1 VSRSIKKS
9 KKNKLEKSALAQL
22 IGFFFLRLATY
33 AVLFI
38 LIYFLYDIGSK
49 GYKSISWE
57 FLTEAPRKGMTQGG
71 ILPAIVGTF
80 LVTMITAIVAVPL
93 GMAAAV
99 YLNEYARAGRLT
111 RLIRLSIR
119 NLAGVPS
126 IVYGLFGVILFV
138 NILKFGTS
146 VLSAGLTLGLLT
158 LPWTITASEEALKS
172 VPDAYREG
180 ALALGATKW
189 QMIKTNVLP
198 YSIPG
203 MLTGAVLGLARAAGE
218 TAPIMFTGAAF
229 YLPYLPRS
237 LKDQFMALPYHL
249 YIMATQHHAIDKARG
264 IAYGTALVLIV
275 FIVLFN
281 LGAIIIRARLRNKW
295 RN

>member
-1 VSRSIKKS
+1 MSRSIKKTRKFEKS
-9 KKNKLEKSALAQL
+9 KLEQLA
-22 IGFFFLRLATY
+22 GFFFLRVSVY
-33 AVLFI
+33 AVLI
-38 LIYFLYDIGSK
+38 VLLYFLYDIGSK

-57 FLTEAPRKGMTQGG
+57 FLTQAPRRGMTEGG
-71 ILPAIVGTF
+71 IFPAIVGTF
-80 LVTMITAIVAVPL
+80 LVTMITALVAVPL
-93 GMAAAV
+93 GMAAAI

-138 NILKFGTS
+138 NIMKFGTS
-146 VLSAGLTLGLLT
+146 VISAGLTLGLLT

-172 VPDAYREG
+172 VPDSYREG

-189 QMIKTNVLP
+189 QMIRTNVLP

-249 YIMATQHHAIDKARG
+249 YIMATQHHAIDKAKG
-264 IAYGTALVLIV
+264 IAYGTALVLIAFV
-275 FIVLFN
+275 VIFN
-281 LGAIIIRARLRNKW
+281 LGAIIIRARLRKKW
-295 RN
+295 SN